1 MIENMTTIGNQLT
14 PFPVDINERALRAEV
29 DTLRT
34 QLAAAQVELARGR
47 EERAEDQRVFSN
59 LLDAIEAEKMISG
72 IPPVTFS
79 RALLSKLRARLAT
92 PEPRQLSM
100 TIYTALKLRYPI
112 HCRECGDDMLARPRD
127 GVTEVRRVSDAVF
140 ACPSCHPWSARHATP
155 EPER

>member
-1 MIENMTTIGNQLT
+1 MTTIGNQLT

-29 DTLRT
+29 DT
-34 QLAAAQVELARGR
+34 
-47 EERAEDQRVFSN
+47 
-59 LLDAIEAEKMISG
+59 
-72 IPPVTFS
+72 
-79 RALLSKLRARLAT
+79 
-92 PEPRQLSM
+92 LSM